1 MVKAKDVL
9 FSYDQI
15 SIDKKKIRTMTFTT
29 KTVLVTGATGYI
41 ASWVIKQL
49 LEQGHTIHATVRHL
63 NKTSGFQHLLD
74 IEQASLGKLH
84 LFQADLLDDG
94 SFDTAMQGCELVIH
108 MASPFLVTNFKDAV
122 KDIIDPAIKGTENVL
137 KSVNRTPTV
146 QRVVLTSSIVST
158 FGDAKDILKTANHR
172 FDESHWNETSSA
184 SHQPYSYSKV
194 AAERKAW
201 EIHDQQERW
210 DLVCINPALVMEPSL
225 TPNTQSGSIEVL
237 QQFGNGT
244 TIMAVPAYWNGI
256 VDVRDVA
263 DAHLKAAFHPAA
275 QGRYII
281 SGGTLSLL
289 EIGKVLRAKF
299 GYHYPFPHMI
309 VPKFAFKLV
318 APFFGYSRQFV
329 DLNMGY
335 PIYFDTRKS
344 VQELGMQYRDIKQ
357 SIVEH
362 FQQLL
367 DDGIVKKRA

>member
-1 MVKAKDVL
+1 
-9 FSYDQI
+9 
-15 SIDKKKIRTMTFTT
+15 MTENKT
-29 KTVLVTGATGYI
+29 TVLVTGATGYI
-41 ASWVIKQL
+41 ASWVIKKL
-49 LEQGHTIHATVRHL
+49 LEQGYNVHATVRDL
-63 NKTSGFQHLLD
+63 NKTINFQHLLD
-74 IEQASLGKLH
+74 IAHHTPGSLH
-84 LFQADLLDDG
+84 LFQANLLDDG
-94 SFDTAMQGCELVIH
+94 SFDTAMQGCDIVIH

-122 KDIIDPAIKGTENVL
+122 KDLIDPAVNGTENVL

-146 QRVVLTSSIVST
+146 QRVVLTSSIAST
-158 FGDAKDILKTANHR
+158 FGDAVDIFKTANRR

-184 SHQPYSYSKV
+184 NHQPYSYSKV

-210 DLVCINPALVMEPSL
+210 DLVCINPALVMGPSL
-225 TPNTQSGSIEVL
+225 TPNTQSGSVEVL

-244 TIMAVPAYWNGI
+244 TIIAVPPYWNGI

-263 DAHLKAAFHPAA
+263 EAHLKAAFQPDA

-289 EIGKVLRAKF
+289 EIGKILRAKF
-299 GYHYPFPHMI
+299 GYRYPFPHMV

-318 APFFGYSRQFV
+318 APLFGYSRKFV
-329 DLNMGY
+329 ELNMGY

-362 FQQLL
+362 FQQLM
-367 DDGIVKKRA
+367 DDGIIKKRA